1 MAGGWVR
8 ACNWARGGTG
18 MRMRSLGFAPSR
30 TEQRIDSRSRRSGMI
45 IVERKRAQERKKL
58 QHQGGSLAGVV
69 SGGGPPNVGTLL
81 PQVTWRA
88 GLWIKAAKMCQA
100 PGPSLHGMLLGA
112 RLPVYILSYSC
123 TSKREACPQPML
135 CIRTTYPEGKPMT
148 LSRLHV
154 DCRLSTPAPV

>member
-1 MAGGWVR
+1 
-8 ACNWARGGTG
+8 
-18 MRMRSLGFAPSR
+18 
-30 TEQRIDSRSRRSGMI
+30 MI

-154 DCRLSTPAPV
+154 DCRLSTVDAGAGLASRASFVVCQIQSMSIHIKVVAAVDQ